1 MNRSIARGPW
11 LAAIAALSLL
21 VLVLP
26 ILTGAPPGAVAE
38 PPARAARHMIAAANP
53 LAAQAG
59 LEVLREGGSAVDAA
73 IAAQLVLNLVEP
85 QSSGIGGG
93 AFLLHYDAASG
104 GITAYDGR
112 ETAPA
117 AATPGL
123 FLQEDGEPMKFWD
136 AVVGGRS
143 VGVPGL
149 LAMLELAHKDQGRL
163 PWARLFQPA
172 IGLAEQGFAV
182 SPRLAGLIAKDKYL
196 KTFPAAAAY
205 FHGPD
210 GSPHPVGHRL
220 ANPAFA
226 QTLKRIA
233 EGGADAFYRG
243 PIAREIVGAVTGAE
257 KNTGNMTLA
266 DLAGYEAKRRDAV
279 CAPYRTWRVCG
290 MGPPSSG
297 AVAVLQT
304 LGILQ
309 SFDLPALAPN
319 SAEAVHL
326 IAEAGRLAFADRNLF
341 LADSDFV
348 PVPVARLLDPAYLA
362 RRAQAISPAK
372 TLGKAAPGLP
382 AQNGAM
388 PAQADPPATSHL
400 VVVDGAGNIVSMTSS
415 IEGAFGSRLMA
426 GGFMLNNELTD
437 FSFRPEAEGRPVANR
452 VEPGKRPR
460 SSMSPTLVFG
470 ADGRPVLALGSP
482 GGSRII
488 GYVLQTLVA
497 VLDWGLDIQAAVELP
512 HAVNRNGPTD
522 LEEGTPLTALKP
534 ALEALGHEVR
544 LRKLTSGLH
553 AIAITPGGLEG
564 AADPRREGVA
574 LGD

>member
-21 VLVLP
+21 VL
-26 ILTGAPPGAVAE
+26 TGALPEAE
-38 PPARAARHMIAAANP
+38 AKPPARAARYMIAAANP
-53 LAAQAG
+53 LAARTG

-93 AFLLHYDAASG
+93 AFLLHYDATENK
-104 GITAYDGR
+104 ITAYDGR

-123 FLQEDGEPMKFWD
+123 FLTPGGEPMKFWD

-196 KTFPAAAAY
+196 KTFPATAAY
-205 FHGPD
+205 FHGAD
-210 GSPHPVGHRL
+210 GSPHPAGQRL

-233 EGGADAFYRG
+233 KGGAEAFYNG
-243 PIAREIVGAVTGAE
+243 PIAREIVAVVTGAGR
-257 KNTGNMTLA
+257 NPGAMTLA

-279 CAPYRTWRVCG
+279 CAPYRSFRVCG

-362 RRAQAISPAK
+362 RRARAISPVK

-400 VVVDGAGNIVSMTSS
+400 VVVDGAGNIVSMTTS
-415 IEGAFGSRLMA
+415 IESAFGSRLMV

-522 LEEGTPLTALKP
+522 LEEGTALTALKP

-553 AIAITPGGLEG
+553 GIAITAHGLEG
-564 AADPRREGVA
+564 GADPRREGVA

>member
-21 VLVLP
+21 VL
-26 ILTGAPPGAVAE
+26 TGALPEAE
-38 PPARAARHMIAAANP
+38 AKPPARAARYMIAAANP
-53 LAAQAG
+53 LAARTG

-93 AFLLHYDAASG
+93 AFLLHYDATENK
-104 GITAYDGR
+104 ITAYDGR

-123 FLQEDGEPMKFWD
+123 FLTPGGEPMKFWD

-196 KTFPAAAAY
+196 KTFPATAAY
-205 FHGPD
+205 FHGAD
-210 GSPHPVGHRL
+210 GSPHPAGQRL

-233 EGGADAFYRG
+233 KGGAEAFYNG
-243 PIAREIVGAVTGAE
+243 PIAREIVAAVTGAGR
-257 KNTGNMTLA
+257 NPGAMTLA

-279 CAPYRTWRVCG
+279 CAPYRSFRVCG

-362 RRAQAISPAK
+362 RRARAISPVK

-400 VVVDGAGNIVSMTSS
+400 VVVDGAGNIVSMTTS
-415 IEGAFGSRLMA
+415 IESAFGSRLMV

-522 LEEGTPLTALKP
+522 LEEGTALTALKP

-553 AIAITPGGLEG
+553 GIAITAHGLEG
-564 AADPRREGVA
+564 GADPRREGVA